1 MTQKSLKNNRLKKDI
16 HIPKVTDIALVAVPS
31 EEEDAKDW
39 DALLLNLRKEPITN
53 VLIASKGYGNAEGK
67 DVQTSTLRKF
77 FERIEANEFVS
88 LEIIR
93 PNLLSMA
100 NEFWV
105 SFYSNGEI
113 YDKKFV
119 FVESS
124 ISKEHLTTIP
134 VLNKKGVMIL

>member
-1 MTQKSLKNNRLKKDI
+1 MKKDI
-16 HIPKVTDIALVAVPS
+16 NIPKVTDLALVAVPS
-31 EEEDAKDW
+31 DDAETTDW
-39 DALLLNLRKEPITN
+39 DAVLVNLRKEPITN
-53 VLIASKGYGNAEGK
+53 VLIASKGYGNADGK
-67 DVQTSTLRKF
+67 KVETSTLRKF
-77 FERIEANEFVS
+77 FEKIDSNEIVS

-93 PNLLSMA
+93 PNLLSIA

>member
-1 MTQKSLKNNRLKKDI
+1 M
-16 HIPKVTDIALVAVPS
+16 PKVTDLALVAVPS
-31 EEEDAKDW
+31 EDKDW
-39 DALLLNLRKEPITN
+39 DAVLINLRNEPITN
-53 VLIASKGYGNAEGK
+53 VLVASKGYGNTDGK
-67 DVQTSTLRKF
+67 KVETSTLRKF
-77 FERIEANEFVS
+77 FERIDSNEYVS

-93 PNLLSMA
+93 PNLLNIA

-124 ISKEHLTTIP
+124 ISTEHLTPVP